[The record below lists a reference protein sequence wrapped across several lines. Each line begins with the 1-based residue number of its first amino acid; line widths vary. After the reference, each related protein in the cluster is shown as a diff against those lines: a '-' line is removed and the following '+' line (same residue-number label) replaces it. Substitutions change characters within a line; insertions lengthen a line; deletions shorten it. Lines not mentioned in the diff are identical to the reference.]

1 MTDPPVLLGAK
12 SVERRF
18 GRHAALLPTDLELR
32 AGELVAL
39 VGPNGAGKSTLLA
52 VLAGA
57 LRPSGGRVEHGR
69 PPAVV
74 GWVPQRPALYGHLS
88 AWENLLLFA
97 RLQGLERVE
106 PAAAEMLELMEL
118 PRESQA
124 ASELSVGN
132 QQRLNLALGLLGEP
146 GVLLRDEPTASLD
159 PPRRRRLWE
168 FLVERCAAGCAVVV
182 ATHLLEEVT
191 GVASRVLVLV
201 DGRVV
206 SSGSP
211 EHVASAMAELGAGVG

>member
-1 MTDPPVLLGAK
+1 VTDPPVLLSARG
-12 SVERRF
+12 VERRF
-18 GRHAALLPTDLELR
+18 GRRAALLPTDLELR

-57 LRPSGGRVEHGR
+57 LRPSGGRIEEAT
-69 PPAVV
+69 PPALI

-97 RLQGLERVE
+97 RLQRLERAAS
-106 PAAAEMLELMEL
+106 AAAEMLELVDL
-118 PRESQA
+118 PGGSQP

-146 GVLLRDEPTASLD
+146 DVLLLDEPTASLD

-168 FLVERCAAGCAVVV
+168 LLVERCMRGCAVLV
-182 ATHLLEEVT
+182 ATHLLEEVA
-191 GVASRVLVLV
+191 GVAARVVVLVE
-201 DGRVV
+201 GEVV
-206 SSGSP
+206 RAGSP
-211 EHVASAMAELGAGVG
+211 EDVAAAMAELGTEAG